1 MSLSYCRNHRH
12 VLAGWSCDDCH
23 AKLCADCVAEKI
35 VDTVS
40 VDVCGTCGERVARI
54 VVHRGD
60 TKSYP
65 DRLREVWRYPFSFG
79 GIVGM
84 SAVGALFAIGALGP
98 LYLALAF
105 AVFWGFIFVL
115 IQSTAR
121 GVDDI
126 DPPDFSTLWESI
138 AAVLF
143 RATIATS
150 ASWLPFAIYLWATK
164 PDFYE
169 ALVDPI
175 LWLLSCFGLVYAP
188 IAILG
193 AAVRTP
199 LYRILNPIWLIRC
212 VGRLGRDYWIAVGM
226 LALLGALQIFI
237 SWIALFIL
245 LIPIPVLSTII
256 GVTLMTYVPFLM
268 ARTVGLLLYV
278 RGDKLGYG
286 DENDYYERVVMDQP
300 RGFLPP
306 EKVFSAFPEAE
317 PEAEPEAVNKVR
329 PIEVDF

>member
-1 MSLSYCRNHRH
+1 MTHSRCRNHRQA
-12 VLAGWSCDDCH
+12 LAGWSCDICR
-23 AKLCADCVAEKI
+23 AKLCVECVAEKI

-40 VDVCGTCGERVARI
+40 VEVCGGCEERVARI
-54 VVHRGD
+54 VVHRAD
-60 TKSYP
+60 ALSYS
-65 DRLREVWRYPFSFG
+65 DRLRKIWRYPFSFG

-84 SAVGALFAIGALGP
+84 VGIGILFAIGVLGP

-105 AVFWGFIFVL
+105 AIFWGFIFVL
-115 IQSTAR
+115 IQSSAR
-121 GVDDI
+121 GSDEI

-138 AAVLF
+138 GAVLF
-143 RATIATS
+143 RATLATI
-150 ASWLPFAIYLWATK
+150 ASWLPLIVYIWKTK

-193 AAVRTP
+193 AAVRVP
-199 LYRILNPIWLIRC
+199 LYRVLNPLWLVNC
-212 VGRLGRDYWIAVGM
+212 VRQLGRDYWIAVGM
-226 LALLGALQIFI
+226 LAFLGAVQVFI
-237 SWIALFIL
+237 SWIAVSILFL
-245 LIPIPVLSTII
+245 PFPVVPVIAA
-256 GVTLMTYVPFLM
+256 VTLLTYVPFLM

-286 DENDYYERVVMDQP
+286 DPDDYYERVVVDRPQAQ
-300 RGFLPP
+300 LPAK
-306 EKVFSAFPEAE
+306 KVPATFPEAE
-317 PEAEPEAVNKVR
+317 PPKKEDVR